1 MPARTVVFTSV
12 RKFDGKDRR
21 WISSGEYIQMSG
33 RAGRRGKDDNGV
45 VILMCDQQ
53 ISSDIAKSLIK
64 GDADPLNSQFR
75 LTYNM
80 ILNLLRVEGVEP
92 DFILKKSFFHFQNQ
106 LTLPGMYQSEFIF
119 RGFSI

>member
-1 MPARTVVFTSV
+1 
-12 RKFDGKDRR
+12 
-21 WISSGEYIQMSG
+21 
-33 RAGRRGKDDNGV
+33 
-45 VILMCDQQ
+45 MCDQQ
-53 ISSDIAKSLIK
+53 MSTDIAKSLIK

-106 LTLPGMYQSEFIF
+106 LTLPDMHQRTFSCSVLHVINLFNFRYQ
-119 RGFSI
+119 RKG